1 MTTSSNPH
9 DLLAP
14 AARFR
19 TALRFGVA
27 VTILALLVLLATL
40 LQQTPGRGAP
50 AALSLVLGAA
60 LGIVFER
67 GRFCYFCILRDGIE
81 YRNSTPIYAILAAL
95 AVGSIGYTIVFGA
108 FLPNPVPGR
117 LPAEAHIGPV
127 SWVLIL
133 AGLFF
138 GLGMALSG
146 ACISGHLFRIAQ
158 GSTRAPVAL
167 FGSVVGFGLGLLS
180 WNPLYTLAIADAPIV
195 WLPTWL
201 GYGGSLALQLAILG
215 AIGLALL
222 PGLPEL
228 PAQPP
233 RRLSL
238 KSIAKTLLSQRW
250 SPLTTG
256 ALVGIIS
263 VVAYLR
269 IEPLGVTS
277 QLGSI
282 ARTLLDGVGLMPVR
296 LYGLDDLAGCA
307 TTVVRTIT
315 NNGLLVGGLVLG
327 AFAAALAANSVKPD
341 RPTPRGVVSAL
352 LGGILQGWSAL
363 IALGCTVGTL
373 LSGITAFALSG
384 WVFAIALVGGV
395 WLGIRL
401 KLHTWGS
408 S

>member
-1 MTTSSNPH
+1 
-9 DLLAP
+9 
-14 AARFR
+14 
-19 TALRFGVA
+19 VA
-27 VTILALLVLLATL
+27 VAIIVLLVLLATL

-67 GRFCYFCILRDGIE
+67 GRFCYFCMLRDGIE
-81 YRNSTPIYAILAAL
+81 YRNSAPIYAILAAL
-95 AVGSIGYTIVFGA
+95 AVGSIGYTIVLGA

-133 AGLFF
+133 AGLLF

-167 FGSVVGFGLGLLS
+167 LGSVVGFGLGLLS
-180 WNPLYTLAIADAPIV
+180 WNPLYTLAIADAPVV

-238 KSIAKTLLSQRW
+238 KSISQTLLSQRW
-250 SPLTTG
+250 PPLITG

-269 IEPLGVTS
+269 VEPLGVTS
-277 QLGSI
+277 QLGSM
-282 ARTLLDGVGLMPVR
+282 ARTLLDSVGLMPNQ

-307 TTVVRTIT
+307 TAVVRTIT

-384 WVFAIALVGGV
+384 WVFAIAVVGGV

>member
-1 MTTSSNPH
+1 MTTSSNPS
-9 DLLAP
+9 DLRTP
-14 AARFR
+14 VARFP

-27 VTILALLVLLATL
+27 VAVIALLVLLATL

-95 AVGSIGYTIVFGA
+95 AVGSIGYTIVLGA
-108 FLPNPVPGR
+108 FMPNPGSGR

-133 AGLFF
+133 AGLLF

-167 FGSVVGFGLGLLS
+167 LGSVVGFGLGLLS

-201 GYGGSLALQLAILG
+201 GYGGALALQLALLG

-238 KSIAKTLLSQRW
+238 KSISQTLLSQRW
-250 SPLTTG
+250 PPLTTG

-307 TTVVRTIT
+307 TAVVRTIT

-384 WVFAIALVGGV
+384 WVFALALVGGV

-401 KLHTWGS
+401 KLHT
-408 S
+408 